1 MVKYPYSQYHY
12 KPRKKKKKVFLVVFL
27 LLLVGGGAFY
37 SIFYLNI
44 YALYTQVIDLYRV
57 WFNDYGFLEKNL
69 EQGNYNV
76 AIHQGLPYLEK
87 RPYNARLLRYI
98 GEAYYYISTSLT
110 EGEKEESLDRAVI
123 YLRKGIVLSHADE
136 VLARTYYVLG
146 MSYFSK
152 GQSYYELAA
161 EYMLRSLDKGFN
173 DPQIYELLGY
183 CYYKIGALA
192 DAENYLK
199 KAVVRQPKDVTRLY
213 LAQTYK
219 DRGKYESARRE
230 LSDLIRNS
238 ADDAIIEESY
248 AALVWIDF
256 QEERF
261 AQAKTYIEKIL
272 EMNEE
277 SAFAHYWLGNIY
289 EKEGDLISA
298 RKEWRRTLRINPKHI
313 GAIEKLY

>member
-12 KPRKKKKKVFLVVFL
+12 KPRRKKKKVFLVVFL
-27 LLLVGGGAFY
+27 LLIIGGGAFY
-37 SIFYLNI
+37 SVFYLNI
-44 YALYTQVIDLYRV
+44 YALYAHVIDMYRV

-69 EQGNYNV
+69 ELGNYNV
-76 AIHQGLPYLEK
+76 AIHQGLPYMEK

-110 EGEKEESLDRAVI
+110 EGEKEESLDRAI
-123 YLRKGIVLSHADE
+123 TYLRKGIVLSHADE
-136 VLARTYYVLG
+136 VLTKTYYVLG

-152 GQSYYELAA
+152 GQKYYELAA
-161 EYMLRSLDKGFN
+161 KYMLKSLDGGFA

-183 CYYKIGALA
+183 SYYKIGAFA

-199 KAVVRQPKDVTRLY
+199 KAVARQPKDIARLY

-219 DRGKYESARRE
+219 DRGKYESARKE
-230 LSDLIRNS
+230 LSYLIQNS
-238 ADDAIIEESY
+238 ADDAIVDESY
-248 AALVWIDF
+248 AVLVWIDF

-261 AQAKTYIEKIL
+261 DQARKNIEKIL
-272 EMNEE
+272 ERNED
-277 SAFAHYWLGNIY
+277 SAFAHFWLGNIY

>member
-12 KPRKKKKKVFLVVFL
+12 KPRKKKKKFFLVVFL
-27 LLLVGGGAFY
+27 LLLVGGGSFY
-37 SIFYLNI
+37 TIFYLDLYSLYANI
-44 YALYTQVIDLYRV
+44 VDLYRV
-57 WFNDYGFLEKNL
+57 WFNDYGFIEKDL
-69 EQGNYNV
+69 DAGNYNV

-110 EGEKEESLDRAVI
+110 EQEKEESLNKAVI
-123 YLRKGIVLSHADE
+123 LLRKGIVLSRTGD
-136 VLARTYYVLG
+136 VLSKTYYLLG

-152 GQSYYELAA
+152 GQGFYELAA
-161 EYMLRSLDKGFN
+161 AYMLKSLDSGFI
-173 DPQIYELLGY
+173 DPQIYEVLGY
-183 CYYKIGALA
+183 CYYKIGALEN
-192 DAENYLK
+192 AEKYLQ
-199 KAVVRQPKDVTRLY
+199 KAVETRPKDIARLY
-213 LAQTYK
+213 LAQTLK

-230 LSDLIRNS
+230 LDYLIQNS
-238 ADDAIIEESY
+238 TDDAIVEESY

-261 AQAKTYIEKIL
+261 TQAKKYIAKIL
-272 EMNEE
+272 EMNKD

-298 RKEWRRTLRINPKHI
+298 RKEWRLTLRINPKHI
-313 GAIEKLY
+313 GAIDKLY